1 MKGIT
6 IFIIASVISLIL
18 LFSLRGCER
27 IDAGHI
33 GLKVNMVGG
42 DRGVSQV
49 AYVTGWVF
57 YSKISSR
64 VVELPVF
71 QQHPEYEPMVVPLK
85 GGTTFT
91 IHPSFNY
98 SLNASEAA
106 NMYQKLRQPLKV
118 IEQGYMLNSL
128 RIAIRET
135 SNTFTVD
142 SILNN
147 VNTFDAAV
155 TTRLDSL
162 LSPYFVVSQFTSNLI
177 PDGSLKAT
185 LDQKALSLQKVLL
198 LENEQKG
205 IKVQAENDIII
216 AKRDSTV
223 KVTAAA
229 AEAKSIQLQQAA
241 LSASPQYVELIKA
254 QKWDGKYPIYMMG
267 NASMLM
273 TLPK

>member
-1 MKGIT
+1 MKGT
-6 IFIIASVISLIL
+6 AIFIIASVIGLIL
-18 LFSLRGCER
+18 MFSLRGCER

-42 DRGVSQV
+42 DRGVSPI

-64 VVELPVF
+64 VVELPVY

-91 IHPSFNY
+91 VHPSFNY
-98 SLNASEAA
+98 ALNASEAA

-118 IEQGYMLNSL
+118 IEQGYMLNAL

-135 SNTFTVD
+135 SNRFTVD

-147 VNTFDAAV
+147 VSVFDVAV
-155 TTRLDSL
+155 MEALDKQL
-162 LSPYFVVSQFTSNLI
+162 TPYFTVSQFTSNLI
-177 PDGSLKAT
+177 PDGTLKAT
-185 LDQKALSLQKVLL
+185 LDQKSLSLQQTLL
-198 LENEQKG
+198 LENEQKR
-205 IKVQAENDIII
+205 IRVKAENDIIE

-229 AEAKSIQLQQAA
+229 AEAKSISLQQAA

-254 QKWDGKYPIYMMG
+254 QKWDGKYPVYMLG
-267 NASMLM
+267 NSSMLM
-273 TLPK
+273 SLPK